1 MITTNNTKVKER
13 SQKDVLLTKI
23 TTGETKPKGF
33 KVKGKPRELDP
44 NIITT
49 GNMVAYQEKRK
60 KEKEIED
67 KATKIRKKNYDKEIE
82 KVRETQRLK
91 KQGKDATIE
100 EQIKALDKKKKELQ
114 GMLGGQA

>member
-13 SQKDVLLTKI
+13 SQEDVKLGII
-23 TTGETKPKGF
+23 TTDKTKPKGF
-33 KVKGKPRELDP
+33 KVKGKPAELDP

-49 GNMVAYQEKRK
+49 GNMVAYQKKRK

-67 KATKIRKKNYDKEIE
+67 KATKIRRKAYDKEIE
-82 KVRETQRLK
+82 KVREEQRLK

-114 GMLGGQA
+114 GILGKK